1 MNLTLDEFI
10 TLDIQTS
17 GKRVYLLDD
26 VVRLVQEW
34 RLLQAA
40 AATDDELTNEVDRLL
55 FGEREVEA

>member
-17 GKRVYLLDD
+17 GKHVYLLDD

-34 RLLQAA
+34 RALQAA
-40 AATDDELTNEVDRLL
+40 AAEPDDMTSEVDRLL